1 MIKKEIG
8 DSVLR
13 VIETFS
19 GIGSQA
25 KALANIGIDYEIVAT
40 VEWEIG
46 ALYAYDIIHNG
57 PQDLKVY
64 RHHTKESLVKELSQ
78 YNLSNDGKSPL
89 KDRSLNSMSV
99 PQLKAILCSLER
111 NNNFVDITKVK
122 AKDLPDADILT
133 YSFPCQDL
141 SIAGTW
147 HNNIGGIDRGANNR
161 STLLWQIERIL
172 KEYVHNDKSLPKFL
186 LMENVSNI
194 LSCKHIDNFN
204 EWQYFLE
211 ELGYCNQIYTLD
223 ARNFGVP
230 QSRVRTYMISVLC
243 PSEEVRQE
251 IIEYFLYNNLENY
264 VVSDE
269 DIRPI
274 NEYLRLDYS
283 VDKYKFEAIES
294 TPAFTPSR
302 KKIYENNPILATDDI
317 VHSSVH
323 ARTVTTKQ
331 DRHPNSGIIE
341 YSNIQLTS
349 ANHKYRNLT
358 PRECFLLMGFEEEDF
373 DRLQEN
379 NINITEYRKIL
390 PTSKLIKLAGNSIVV
405 QVLEKVFIQIDEIN
419 NQILTKQS
427 TLSQAKNF

>member
-1 MIKKEIG
+1 
-8 DSVLR
+8 
-13 VIETFS
+13 
-19 GIGSQA
+19 
-25 KALANIGIDYEIVAT
+25 
-40 VEWEIG
+40 
-46 ALYAYDIIHNG
+46 
-57 PQDLKVY
+57 
-64 RHHTKESLVKELSQ
+64 
-78 YNLSNDGKSPL
+78 
-89 KDRSLNSMSV
+89 
-99 PQLKAILCSLER
+99 
-111 NNNFVDITKVK
+111 
-122 AKDLPDADILT
+122 
-133 YSFPCQDL
+133 
-141 SIAGTW
+141 
-147 HNNIGGIDRGANNR
+147 
-161 STLLWQIERIL
+161 
-172 KEYVHNDKSLPKFL
+172 
-186 LMENVSNI
+186 
-194 LSCKHIDNFN
+194 
-204 EWQYFLE
+204 
-211 ELGYCNQIYTLD
+211 
-223 ARNFGVP
+223 
-230 QSRVRTYMISVLC
+230 MISVLC

-294 TPAFTPSR
+294 TPKHLHLLE

-358 PRECFLLMGFEEEDF
+358 PRECFFWMGFEEEDF